1 MPEQITKYPEVT
13 LKVLKESGARCGEG
27 TKQKILTHCPPE
39 QFCALPN
46 GEICVYGIDQIP
58 QMTQIKTDE
67 LARIVCPPGE
77 QASMTSLPFSGADM
91 ALTRIVQV
99 ITEASGRIS
108 QVLGETTRDIVA
120 LFRPELAAAGK
131 ILGALGEGPGGAAYR
146 VGQDAAGD
154 AGRGVGSPER
164 PGRGAHVGLDAPVVR
179 APSSRLSRGGNWFN
193 WGRLPRAPGPGCGHL
208 RFRGETHGPAG
219 RPLWSPS
226 L

>member
-39 QFCALPN
+39 QFCAFPN

-58 QMTQIKTDE
+58 QMAQIKTDE

-120 LFRPELAAAGK
+120 LFRPELAAVGK
-131 ILGALGEGPGGAAYR
+131 MLGALSAAVIGVFLVAFFASIALLGFLAASMPLYWAALILAGIWTFISILALAYFR
-146 VGQDAAGD
+146 VQ
-154 AGRGVGSPER
+154 
-164 PGRGAHVGLDAPVVR
+164 VR
-179 APSSRLSRGGNWFN
+179 
-193 WGRLPRAPGPGCGHL
+193 
-208 RFRGETHGPAG
+208 RFRVDRDEP
-219 RPLWSPS
+219 PPPS
-226 L
+226 